1 MVERR
6 DGRLMTCT
14 RERVLAVYPAV
25 AELNCVSPPLEC
37 PNVNVTFWLYTR
49 DNIDNPH
56 ELFAL
61 DNDSLETAPWIKD
74 APVKVISHGYTG
86 DKDFAPNTELR
97 PAYMQCCDYNII
109 SIDYNPIAR
118 SPCYISA
125 AKNTELVGKC
135 TAQLIDELVQN
146 HGFKL
151 ADFHLIGFS
160 LGGQVVGFVANYIE
174 SGKFTRITALDPA
187 LPLFVTGD
195 KSKKIDAGDADFVD
209 VLHTNCLERGK
220 LEASGSVDFYA
231 NGCINQPGCTTT
243 ANQSSSSCSHRR
255 APKYFAESILTD
267 VGFYARKCNTWISGE
282 IGLCDVHDTK
292 EEIIFGEYVS
302 HDASG
307 LYFFATNSEPPYAQG
322 RSNSTS

>member
-1 MVERR
+1 MM
-6 DGRLMTCT
+6 LITFFIQIFI
-14 RERVLAVYPAV
+14 AVYPAV

-61 DNDSLETAPWIKD
+61 DKNSLESAPWIKD

-86 DKDFAPNTELR
+86 HKDFAPNTELR
-97 PAYMQCCDYNII
+97 PAYMQCCNYNII

-118 SPCYISA
+118 SPCYYSA

-135 TAQLIDELVQN
+135 TAQLIDELVEN

-174 SGKFTRITALDPA
+174 SGKFNRITALDPA
-187 LPLFVTGD
+187 LPLFVTSD
-195 KSKKIDAGDADFVD
+195 KSKKIDSDDANFVD

-220 LEASGSVDFYA
+220 LEASGNVDFYA
-231 NGCINQPGCTTT
+231 NGCLNQPGCRTT
-243 ANQSSSSCSHRR
+243 ANESSSSCSHAR
-255 APKYFAESILTD
+255 APQYYAESIVTD
-267 VGFYARKCNTWISGE
+267 VGFYAKKCDTWISYM
-282 IGLCDVHDTK
+282 IGWCDLYDTK
-292 EEIIFGEYVS
+292 EEILFGEYVS
-302 HDASG
+302 HNASG
-307 LYFFATNSEPPYAQG
+307 LYFFSTNSESPYARG
-322 RSNSTS
+322 RNNSTS